1 MNVVLKHKYSYEV
14 TTGIRK
20 VMHLIDKEGNAGASQ
35 RCFKAWL
42 KDEI

>member
-1 MNVVLKHKYSYEV
+1 MNVVLKHRYCYEV
-14 TTGIRK
+14 TIRK
-20 VMHLIDKEGNAGASQ
+20 VMHLIDKESNADASQ